1 MRETVIR
8 VHRAPRPRPPSPVSL
23 LSRSN
28 TAHLARR
35 VSSHVSPRHE
45 RHDGRIPDILLLYII
60 QYIHRSQPKALSDVQ
75 VYRLRVGVHTFHLG
89 IRQRRPCW
97 CPKVKDGDDGT
108 IGNVGIEVYQSSFQT
123 SEPQTPPRS
132 LPSVPGYPASFQKWT
147 FPLM

>member
-45 RHDGRIPDILLLYII
+45 RHATGEHTINIIPG
-60 QYIHRSQPKALSDVQ
+60 A
-75 VYRLRVGVHTFHLG
+75 GAAA
-89 IRQRRPCW
+89 
-97 CPKVKDGDDGT
+97 
-108 IGNVGIEVYQSSFQT
+108 
-123 SEPQTPPRS
+123 PRAGQS
-132 LPSVPGYPASFQKWT
+132 LPSLRHQPGGVKR
-147 FPLM
+147 